1 MVSSAISDMMLGVK
15 NMIEAADIRTGD
27 QVLLLADRRSDPLS
41 IEALTAGLKMHG
53 AIPMSLITEPISRY
67 GHVPDAVLQAMHA
80 SDVAIWVWPVFI
92 TFTPNHRR
100 WAASAKKAGPSSRND
115 G

>member
-1 MVSSAISDMMLGVK
+1 
-15 NMIEAADIRTGD
+15 MIEAADIRTGD
-27 QVLLLADRRSDPLS
+27 QVLLLADRRSDPVS

-67 GHVPDAVLQAMHA
+67 GMFPTRCYKPCMLRTLLYGFGQFLLPLPQ
-80 SDVAIWVWPVFI
+80 II
-92 TFTPNHRR
+92 ER
-100 WAASAKKAGPSSRND
+100 WAASAKKAGPSSRSD